1 MAGKDDKSRGE
12 FLAESEDI
20 LEDLGQQL
28 TRMDEMTESGEV
40 DPDVVNAIFR
50 GVHSLKGLSGMFG
63 FEGIS
68 QLSHQLESL
77 LDALRLGKLAIS
89 HDITSVIFAALDRLK
104 ILSEDISRGGKE
116 RSDYADVSS
125 MIEDALS
132 RGHGRDAKDITDE
145 IEIDSQ
151 VLKVLTE
158 YEEHRLRENV
168 KAKHSILLIKARF
181 DLASFDKDL
190 TSLNDRLK
198 VMGEIISTLPTT
210 GTGPEIGIEF
220 NILVGTKEPVEK
232 FVSEISGPDVLVSV
246 IKYKAAQRKAEP
258 EAKTVR
264 SLSRTIRVDISR
276 LDRIMNIV
284 GEIVLSKNIIAR
296 LSKDLRAVQGF
307 QGMAI
312 DLYKASRG
320 LERKLSELQEG
331 VIEARMVPIGQIFT
345 RLSQA
350 VRKYSSEVGKDI
362 RMEMLGEDTE
372 LDKLVVEE
380 ISDPLMHLIRNAI
393 DHGIESPQERARRGK
408 PPRGKI
414 RLNAYPKGNRVAI
427 SVEDDGGG
435 IDPERVW
442 RKAVEKGLAD
452 PSETPTRR
460 EMLDLIFLPGF
471 STKEEVSEV
480 SGRGV
485 GMDVVKR
492 NVAKLS
498 GIIDIDTEIGR
509 GTNITITLP
518 ITLAIIKGLMV
529 ESGGEKFAMPLSA
542 VSETLMIEPEKV
554 NSVERREVIT
564 LRGETLPLLRLDDI
578 FQLPRKEGQEFIYVV
593 VAGLAERRI
602 GFVVDRLLGQQEV
615 VIKSLGEK
623 LKELPG
629 IAGATELGDNE
640 VVLVLDLESLI
651 NESTKKR
658 QTR

>member
-68 QLSHQLESL
+68 QLSHKLESL

-132 RGHGRDAKDITDE
+132 RGHGRDSKDITDE
-145 IEIDSQ
+145 IEIDAQ
-151 VLKVLTE
+151 ILKVLTE
-158 YEEHRLRENV
+158 YEEHRLRENI
-168 KAKHSILLIKARF
+168 KAKNSILLVKARF

-210 GTGPEIGIEF
+210 GTGPDVGIEF
-220 NILVGTKEPVEK
+220 NILVGAKEHVEK
-232 FVSEISGPDVLVSV
+232 FISEISGPDVLVSV
-246 IKYKAAQRKAEP
+246 VKYKAAQRKAEP
-258 EAKTVR
+258 ESKTVR

-284 GEIVLSKNIIAR
+284 GELVLSKNVIAR

-435 IDPERVW
+435 IDPDRVW

-452 PSETPTRR
+452 PSDTPTRR
-460 EMLDLIFLPGF
+460 NMLDLIFLPGF

-498 GIIDIDTEIGR
+498 GIIDIDTEIGK

-518 ITLAIIKGLMV
+518 ITLAILKGLMV
-529 ESGGEKFAMPLSA
+529 ETGGEKFAMPLSA

-578 FQLPRKEGQEFIYVV
+578 FQLPREESQFIYVV

-623 LKELPG
+623 LKDLPG

-640 VVLVLDLESLI
+640 VVLVLDIESLI

-658 QTR
+658 QTH